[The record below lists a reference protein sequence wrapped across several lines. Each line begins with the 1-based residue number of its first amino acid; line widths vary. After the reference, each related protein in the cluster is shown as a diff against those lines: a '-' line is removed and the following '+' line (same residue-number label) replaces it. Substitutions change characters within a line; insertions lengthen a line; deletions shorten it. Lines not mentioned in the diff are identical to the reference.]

1 MAVIRDLLK
10 DFDTSLAEIRQL
22 HNRLLDATDTSSS
35 SGLGT
40 QLQNLETT
48 AMSRNDQIRRLIQR
62 LAQDAA
68 NTTDSGKDM
77 KQKQV
82 GPLKKEFQGKL
93 VLYQNVEREYRT
105 ARQEQI
111 RRQYLIVN
119 PDATD
124 SELAAVADASQ
135 DPGSQGVFQSA
146 VSACMCG
153 WKESNGLTLLQ
164 LSNRRGQVQT
174 ALGAVK
180 QRHAEL
186 QRIERTMIE
195 LAEMFNEVEQLVVAQ
210 EPLVDHTEHNTE
222 RVQGDIERGNTQIDK
237 GIASA
242 KQRRK
247 LKWICL
253 ILSILIIL
261 GIALGV
267 GLGVG
272 IAKKNT

>member
-1 MAVIRDLLK
+1 M
-10 DFDTSLAEIRQL
+10 
-22 HNRLLDATDTSSS
+22 
-35 SGLGT
+35 
-40 QLQNLETT
+40 
-48 AMSRNDQIRRLIQR
+48 
-62 LAQDAA
+62 
-68 NTTDSGKDM
+68 
-77 KQKQV
+77 
-82 GPLKKEFQGKL
+82 
-93 VLYQNVEREYRT
+93 Y
-105 ARQEQI
+105 
-111 RRQYLIVN
+111 
-119 PDATD
+119 
-124 SELAAVADASQ
+124 
-135 DPGSQGVFQSA
+135 
-146 VSACMCG
+146 G
-153 WKESNGLTLLQ
+153 WKESNGLTLSQ
-164 LSNRRGQVQT
+164 LSNRRGQAQT

-210 EPLVDHTEHNTE
+210 EPLVDHTEHNAE
-222 RVQGDIERGNTQIDK
+222 RVQGDIEQGNTQIDK